1 MSVTDST
8 SGDFSGTFSNTMI
21 SGNSIVLSTAQTSGT
36 YTSRVMD
43 VFCGGLTNWYSVSW
57 KTTIPYEKE
66 LTPTSEVSTDY
77 TSATGTLMNSI
88 STYYNF
94 NETVAN
100 SAMGGNDFQDRSG
113 NSRHATET
121 NLSAYG
127 VTGKLI
133 RAARFNGTS
142 SYVNVPTTVASTSKN
157 YTFSTWLKTST
168 TAQGYSFDAQDGSNR
183 IIIAPYCGASC
194 STTGKIGVGF
204 GATVGTIP
212 SSTVNSPNDGAW
224 HHLVVTLDA
233 TSGNAII
240 YLDGSNVYTYT
251 TYGTGYNIGS
261 AIKIGARYDGSNWYF
276 NGDLDEYAI
285 WNRVLSAA
293 EVLNL
298 YRRGA
303 NRVRFQFRSC
313 TSTTC
318 ADAPAWRGPNGTNTT
333 YFSELYNN
341 SVQLAQTG
349 DALYTVPFMLFSNFT
364 SFAIPSNRYFQYQ
377 LTLQTDNVTY
387 SPDLI
392 YIRSNR

>member
-1 MSVTDST
+1 MV
-8 SGDFSGTFSNTMI
+8 
-21 SGNSIVLSTAQTSGT
+21 Q
-36 YTSRVMD
+36 
-43 VFCGGLTNWYSVSW
+43 
-57 KTTIPYEKE
+57 
-66 LTPTSEVSTDY
+66 
-77 TSATGTLMNSI
+77 
-88 STYYNF
+88 
-94 NETVAN
+94 
-100 SAMGGNDFQDRSG
+100 
-113 NSRHATET
+113 
-121 NLSAYG
+121 
-127 VTGKLI
+127 
-133 RAARFNGTS
+133 
-142 SYVNVPTTVASTSKN
+142 SKN
-157 YTFSTWLKTST
+157 ILFKKEYAKQLFE
-168 TAQGYSFDAQDGSNR
+168 
-183 IIIAPYCGASC
+183 IA
-194 STTGKIGVGF
+194 K
-204 GATVGTIP
+204 
-212 SSTVNSPNDGAW
+212 
-224 HHLVVTLDA
+224 
-233 TSGNAII
+233 
-240 YLDGSNVYTYT
+240 
-251 TYGTGYNIGS
+251 
-261 AIKIGARYDGSNWYF
+261 
-276 NGDLDEYAI
+276 GDLDEYAI